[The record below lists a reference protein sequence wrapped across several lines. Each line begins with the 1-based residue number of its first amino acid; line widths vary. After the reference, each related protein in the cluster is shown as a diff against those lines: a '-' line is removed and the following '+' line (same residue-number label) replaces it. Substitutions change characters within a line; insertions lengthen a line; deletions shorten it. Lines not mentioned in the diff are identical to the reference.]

1 MDPNSANQSPT
12 WGTNIKLIA
21 GLSLV
26 ALAAGFL
33 IRFRAFIPPLI
44 LTFILIY
51 LLHPLIERF
60 NRLTKL
66 SWRWSVNIIFLI
78 LIIVTL
84 AAITLTGVVVVQQFQ
99 SIIDVFD
106 RFIEELPEIVAEFST
121 RIFMIGPFQVDMSQY
136 LDSTNLESS
145 LQELLN
151 LVQPVLG
158 HAGGLLGTIA
168 SGTATTIGWGFLILV
183 LSYFI
188 LGDIGRVTD
197 NKVEIDLPGY
207 DSDIKRVLQELSRI
221 WDSFLRGQVIMFT
234 LSVVVYTILFSILGV
249 RYVFAL
255 ALVSGLARFVPYVG
269 QWVNWAILLLVLIFQ
284 KSNYFGLAPLNYL
297 ILVAVIVFIV
307 DQVLDGI
314 ISPRVMGRTIGVHP
328 AAVLLAALIGFSML
342 GIVGVIIAAP
352 GLASLTMLGRYII
365 RKMLDLDPWP
375 ESEETK
381 PKDEYPWSKIIDRI
395 QRGIGKL
402 LEWIRSKLGG

>member
-1 MDPNSANQSPT
+1 M
-12 WGTNIKLIA
+12 
-21 GLSLV
+21 
-26 ALAAGFL
+26 
-33 IRFRAFIPPLI
+33 
-44 LTFILIY
+44 
-51 LLHPLIERF
+51 
-60 NRLTKL
+60 
-66 SWRWSVNIIFLI
+66 
-78 LIIVTL
+78 
-84 AAITLTGVVVVQQFQ
+84 VQQFQ

-221 WDSFLRGQVIMFT
+221 
-234 LSVVVYTILFSILGV
+234 
-249 RYVFAL
+249 
-255 ALVSGLARFVPYVG
+255 
-269 QWVNWAILLLVLIFQ
+269 
-284 KSNYFGLAPLNYL
+284 
-297 ILVAVIVFIV
+297 
-307 DQVLDGI
+307 
-314 ISPRVMGRTIGVHP
+314 
-328 AAVLLAALIGFSML
+328 
-342 GIVGVIIAAP
+342 
-352 GLASLTMLGRYII
+352 
-365 RKMLDLDPWP
+365 
-375 ESEETK
+375 
-381 PKDEYPWSKIIDRI
+381 
-395 QRGIGKL
+395 
-402 LEWIRSKLGG
+402 